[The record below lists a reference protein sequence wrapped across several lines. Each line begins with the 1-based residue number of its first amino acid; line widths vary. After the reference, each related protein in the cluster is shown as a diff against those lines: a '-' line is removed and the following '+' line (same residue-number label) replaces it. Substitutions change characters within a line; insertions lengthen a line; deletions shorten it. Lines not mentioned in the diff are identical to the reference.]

1 MKKKKIGII
10 YSTTSS
16 FEYQYES
23 NEETETLPNEKQ
35 QLKVTL
41 DKKQRAGKEVTII
54 SGFVGKNEDLS
65 TLAKMLKNK
74 CGVGGSIKENKILIQ
89 GNHIEK
95 ILKILAENNYKAKK
109 IGG

>member
-74 CGVGGSIKENKILIQ
+74 CGVGGSIKENEILIQ
-89 GNHIEK
+89 GNHVEK

>member
-74 CGVGGSIKENKILIQ
+74 CGVGGSIKENEILIQ

>member
-23 NEETETLPNEKQ
+23 NEEIETLPNEKQ

-54 SGFVGKNEDLS
+54 YGFVGKNDDLS

-74 CGVGGSIKENKILIQ
+74 CGVGGSIKENEILIQ
-89 GNHIEK
+89 GNHVEK